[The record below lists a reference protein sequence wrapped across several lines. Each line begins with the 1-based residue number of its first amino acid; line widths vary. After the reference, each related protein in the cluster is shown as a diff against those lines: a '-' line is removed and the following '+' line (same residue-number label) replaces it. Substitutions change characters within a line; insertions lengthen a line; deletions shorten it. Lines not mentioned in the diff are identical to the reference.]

1 MNFFLY
7 IYSLKYVIVTNM
19 LCTLLI
25 IPSFVVFQQRD
36 RVTRFWIL
44 FVAPNFVSEPIW
56 IGYNSFVNF
65 FVLAKLSFSKFEIRV
80 STVNS
85 AWCSA
90 SLLSIFFR
98 LCGAPCS
105 NLICCF
111 FHQFS
116 LNLNLRFGFFPAGC
130 FYILK
135 FENNLSLPST
145 SWQACLLA

>member
-1 MNFFLY
+1 MH
-7 IYSLKYVIVTNM
+7 T
-19 LCTLLI
+19 
-25 IPSFVVFQQRD
+25 
-36 RVTRFWIL
+36 
-44 FVAPNFVSEPIW
+44 A
-56 IGYNSFVNF
+56 YNSLVCCLSTEGPCHEILNTFCCP
-65 FVLAKLSFSKFEIRV
+65 KLCIWAHMNRLQQFRELFRFSEIIFCQVRN
-80 STVNS
+80 SWVNS